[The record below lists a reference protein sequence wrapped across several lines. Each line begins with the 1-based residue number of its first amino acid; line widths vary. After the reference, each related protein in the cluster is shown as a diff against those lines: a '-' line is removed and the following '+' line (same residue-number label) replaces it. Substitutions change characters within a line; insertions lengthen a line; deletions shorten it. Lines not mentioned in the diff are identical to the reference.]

1 MTKPQK
7 HLKMKQLNKLQSTLF
22 IIGGVLMVVGAGCY
36 AFMYMQKTACWIYLV
51 GAVLFAFMQVSQT
64 YEGNSF
70 VVKRLKR
77 IMSLADLFF
86 ILSGMLMVDSAYQ
99 LLRDAFT
106 DYTSYLSLIYNKWV
120 LLLLVAAFLEMYTMH
135 RIASE
140 LKKEE
145 Q

>member
-1 MTKPQK
+1 MCHPK

-22 IIGGVLMVVGAGCY
+22 VIGGVLMVVGAGCY
-36 AFMYMQKTACWIYLV
+36 AFMFMQEVACWIYLV

-64 YEGNSF
+64 YEGNNF
-70 VVKRLKR
+70 TVKRLKR
-77 IMSLADLFF
+77 IMSLADFFF

-140 LKKEE
+140 LKKEDR
-145 Q
+145 

>member
-1 MTKPQK
+1 
-7 HLKMKQLNKLQSTLF
+7 MKQLNKLQSTLF
-22 IIGGVLMVVGAGCY
+22 VIGGVLMVVGAGCY
-36 AFMYMQKTACWIYLV
+36 AFMYMKKTACWIYLV

>member
-1 MTKPQK
+1 
-7 HLKMKQLNKLQSTLF
+7 MKQLNKLQSTLF
-22 IIGGVLMVVGAGCY
+22 VIGGVLMVVGAGCY
-36 AFMYMQKTACWIYLV
+36 AFMFMQEVACWVYLV

-64 YEGNSF
+64 YEGDNF
-70 VVKRLKR
+70 TVKRLKR
-77 IMSLADLFF
+77 IMSLADFFF

-120 LLLLVAAFLEMYTMH
+120 LMLLVAAFLEMYTMH
-135 RIASE
+135 RIAAE
-140 LKKEE
+140 LKKEG

>member
-1 MTKPQK
+1 MCHPK
-7 HLKMKQLNKLQSTLF
+7 HLKMRQLNKLQSTLF
-22 IIGGVLMVVGAGCY
+22 VIGGVLMVVGAGCY
-36 AFMYMQKTACWIYLV
+36 AFMFMQEVACWIYLV

-64 YEGNSF
+64 YEGNNF
-70 VVKRLKR
+70 TVKRLKR
-77 IMSLADLFF
+77 IMSLADFFF

-140 LKKEE
+140 LKKEDR
-145 Q
+145 